1 MSIEFNDY
9 SIAVTTALQTAVA
22 GCLHE
27 AAGEIAAQAAKNSNN
42 RVRTGKTKGSWSYV
56 VDSKKGEAKV
66 GSPLE
71 NAVWEEFG
79 TGEYALNG
87 DGRAGGWWIKVGM
100 GANEMPPDV
109 AAAYKWEDVRKDKD
123 GNITFVFTRGKKP
136 NRALQR
142 AFDAKK
148 RTVEEI
154 FENGLKEELDS

>member
-1 MSIEFNDY
+1 MSIEFKDF
-9 SIAVTTALQTAVA
+9 SIAVTTALQNAVT

-27 AAGEIAAQAAKNSNN
+27 AAGEIVSQAVKNSSEH
-42 RVRTGKTKGSWSYV
+42 VRTGQTKGSWNYV
-56 VDSKKGEAKV
+56 IDSEKGEAKI

-71 NAVWEEFG
+71 NAVWEEYG

-87 DGRAGGWWIKVGM
+87 DGRTGGWWVKVGM

-109 AAAYKWEDVRKDKD
+109 AASYKWESVRKDKD

-136 NRALQR
+136 SRALQR

-148 RTVEEI
+148 KTVESI
-154 FENGLKEELDS
+154 FESGMKEGLNS